1 MLKMS
6 KHATKRCQQ
15 RGVTD
20 EMVATILT
28 HADREAH
35 CGDGCT
41 ALEISRNCI
50 HGIGSGTGVAP
61 ERLHGLIIVLN
72 NAGAVVTVVRTR
84 GRSASR
90 RYRRGL
96 N

>member
-1 MLKMS
+1 MKMTE
-6 KHATKRCQQ
+6 HARKRCRQ
-15 RGVTD
+15 RGITNAMAATV
-20 EMVATILT
+20 VA

-35 CGDGCT
+35 CGGGCT
-41 ALEISRNCI
+41 ALEISHERI
-50 HGIGSGTGVAP
+50 ARAVKTSVGIAP
-61 ERLHGLIIVLN
+61 ERLRDLVVVVN
-72 NAGAVVTVVRTR
+72 NAGHIVTVVRAR